1 MHPITVTLRLPNFI
15 CTLHSVLF
23 YCVLQTF
30 ETDVEAAISFY
41 LRFEA
46 ETDGVAADA
55 DKKNLEDEVDT
66 EKTSEGTGCL

>member
-1 MHPITVTLRLPNFI
+1 M
-15 CTLHSVLF
+15 
-23 YCVLQTF
+23 
-30 ETDVEAAISFY
+30 EAAISFY